1 MFWRAIRT
9 LLFPMIDE
17 SDLLLDVH
25 DKSTSA
31 FEELYERHHRLV
43 YGVSELM
50 LGDGT
55 SAEDN
60 VQSVFLS
67 VWIAPHAFRGGSFTA
82 WLICVTKNRA
92 RDMLRA
98 RKAHRETVFP
108 GELAQAFRFESEVH
122 THLEVSRVYSA
133 IAELPHHQRA
143 LIELGILGDRTHG
156 EMAELTGLPLG
167 TVKTR
172 IRAGLKN
179 LRLAL
184 AV

>member
-1 MFWRAIRT
+1 MVDSCEA
-9 LLFPMIDE
+9 
-17 SDLLLDVH
+17 DLLLDVH

-31 FEELYERHHRLV
+31 FEEIYERYHRLV
-43 YGVSELM
+43 YGISELM

-67 VWIAPHAFRGGSFTA
+67 LWMAPHAFRGGSFTA
-82 WLICVTKNRA
+82 WLTCVTKNRA
-92 RDMLRA
+92 RDMLRT
-98 RKAHRETVFP
+98 RKAHRETAFP
-108 GELAQAFRFESEVH
+108 DELAETFRFEVEVH
-122 THLEVSRVYSA
+122 TQIEVSRVHSA
-133 IAELPHHQRA
+133 IAELPRHQRS
-143 LIELGILGDRTHG
+143 LIELVVAGERTQG

-184 AV
+184 AI